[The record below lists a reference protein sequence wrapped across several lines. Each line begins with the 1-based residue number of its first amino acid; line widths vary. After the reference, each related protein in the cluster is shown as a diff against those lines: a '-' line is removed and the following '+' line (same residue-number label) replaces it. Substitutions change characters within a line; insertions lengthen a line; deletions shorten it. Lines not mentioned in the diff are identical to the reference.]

1 MTNERDEKKI
11 STDQNEDATVKPEL
25 EALHTTDPQ
34 KIWKG
39 QYLLL

>member
-1 MTNERDEKKI
+1 MTNERVEKKI
-11 STDQNEDATVKPEL
+11 SSDQNEDAVKPEL

-34 KIWKG
+34 EIWKG